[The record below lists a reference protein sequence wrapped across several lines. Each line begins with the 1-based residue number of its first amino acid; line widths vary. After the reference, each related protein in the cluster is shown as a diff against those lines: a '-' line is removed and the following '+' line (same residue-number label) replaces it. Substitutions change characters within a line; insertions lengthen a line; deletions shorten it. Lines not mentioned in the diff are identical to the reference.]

1 MFLTVERGGSF
12 FTMATSTVMKILKSR
27 STHLVNFQPYPT
39 RSPAKEVTKHIC
51 LFPLA
56 SLMCVCFMKTNKN
69 KITWLEFA
77 HY

>member
-1 MFLTVERGGSF
+1 
-12 FTMATSTVMKILKSR
+12 MATSTVMKIVKSR

-39 RSPAKEVTKHIC
+39 RSSAKEVTKRIG

-69 KITWLEFA
+69 NNNIQECQGTNHLARICEI
-77 HY
+77 